1 MMYWI
6 LVYRPPIRGSGASPT
21 PSAHGGLGRAQTAR
35 LSAGKRKPKR
45 IIIILQEM
53 QNMKKALSIFLTALL
68 ALSVLSLTVSA
79 AEPNLEYL
87 ECEAGNTEPLERTA
101 DGFDGSEDAA
111 AALADAGNAI
121 GKTPLTGIYTFLGGT
136 ESFGGE
142 GPENLWDN
150 SLTTKFCTGTFPTIS
165 AAALDGKY
173 KIDGLILAT
182 ANDNAS
188 YNDRNPFEWYLYASN
203 DAQSW
208 TCIAQGDDTFF
219 EETNFTYYPCAIT
232 VDGEWS
238 FLMWQSEGA
247 LSGCFQMSELVI
259 CGTRTGDADTTVEV
273 DLPEVPVYA
282 EYVDYEAGSIL
293 ANNGTAYDTE
303 DAAVAALG
311 GSPAIKGG
319 SFVLGTL
326 GNNNEGPENLWDHDT
341 ATKFCNGTAPFV
353 SIWKYDE
360 DYTIDGV
367 IMATANDNSSYNGR
381 SPATWAIFGSKDG
394 ENWTLLANGDV
405 NFLKEADGTELDFTY
420 YCAPIPKT
428 AETYN
433 YILWEADSAEVPG
446 TFQLS
451 EVVLT
456 GTSTAPGFGSAA
468 AALESVGKTIVI
480 EGITGEGGSASFDN
494 EGPDNLWD
502 GDTATKFCTN
512 TLPAEA
518 KANLNG
524 TWTIDGIAIA
534 LANDNADYGR
544 IPTAWTLS
552 GSNDGEN
559 WTEITSGDNS
569 MFVQSIL

>member
-45 IIIILQEM
+45 IIILLQEM

-150 SLTTKFCTGTFPTIS
+150 SVTTKFCTGTFPTIS

-219 EETNFTYYPCAIT
+219 EETNFTYYAGEGKA
-232 VDGEWS
+232 DGVS
-238 FLMWQSEGA
+238 YVKFNADGTA
-247 LSGCFQMSELVI
+247 SGTFQVSEL
-259 CGTRTGDADTTVEV
+259 TLFGDKAADAV
-273 DLPEVPVYA
+273 DETLDNKA
-282 EYVDYEAGSIL
+282 EAPNTFDFGIIA
-293 ANNGTAYDTE
+293 AA
-303 DAAVAALG
+303 AAVASLG
-311 GSPAIKGG
+311 GFA
-319 SFVLGTL
+319 L
-326 GNNNEGPENLWDHDT
+326 
-341 ATKFCNGTAPFV
+341 TK
-353 SIWKYDE
+353 K
-360 DYTIDGV
+360 
-367 IMATANDNSSYNGR
+367 
-381 SPATWAIFGSKDG
+381 KH
-394 ENWTLLANGDV
+394 
-405 NFLKEADGTELDFTY
+405 
-420 YCAPIPKT
+420 
-428 AETYN
+428 
-433 YILWEADSAEVPG
+433 
-446 TFQLS
+446 
-451 EVVLT
+451 
-456 GTSTAPGFGSAA
+456 
-468 AALESVGKTIVI
+468 
-480 EGITGEGGSASFDN
+480 
-494 EGPDNLWD
+494 
-502 GDTATKFCTN
+502 
-512 TLPAEA
+512 
-518 KANLNG
+518 
-524 TWTIDGIAIA
+524 
-534 LANDNADYGR
+534 
-544 IPTAWTLS
+544 
-552 GSNDGEN
+552 
-559 WTEITSGDNS
+559 
-569 MFVQSIL
+569 